1 MKLFSIKRLVS
12 PTVSIQ
18 GKIFVAFSL
27 VTLIGIVA
35 VTSIVYLYMRET
47 VKNNAITSVQD
58 SIRQADESV
67 NLRLEEISRLNTV
80 VVTNQTVLQTLQSE
94 TVEPSYD
101 WFQEQKRLE
110 EFLSAVIAYKSFITR
125 VAVVGLNGKVFFVGS
140 PWLDRSVLHTPVM
153 DALLHNESGQA
164 YYHQTSFGSSIVT
177 GREIRYNRKTL
188 GIVMFDLNDDFIRK
202 TYDVKPTSDSMIY
215 VVDEKNEFIYQPPSS
230 GLDQEAV
237 IQLNRELEGGN
248 TSFERDINKK
258 SYLVV
263 SRKSAYTGWSTL
275 ALVPMESLL
284 SETVKIRKVLVTV
297 AIIVFLIIVIV
308 TSQVSSRITRNIRKL
323 RSMMMRVMEG
333 NLTLPPGEIY
343 SKDEIGH
350 LYLVFKRMV
359 EELKRLLEGIM
370 TTEREKR
377 EAELA
382 VLQAQ
387 IRPHFLYNSLN
398 TVKYLAKLNGVP
410 NIVEVSESLIELM
423 RGVLG
428 HTNEYLTLG
437 EELQYVRSYVT
448 IEKYKYVEPLRLE
461 IEVADQELLQCKVL
475 KLMLQPIVENAI
487 IHGIAASEQDGRVT
501 VQIYKENGELRID
514 VRDNGQGMTQEQMDA
529 LLEVKKD
536 QDNTRFSGMG
546 VRNVHE
552 RIVRLYGERYGV
564 FLDSELG
571 AYTNVQIRFPLL
583 PDLGLKIQGE

>member
-501 VQIYKENGELRID
+501 VRIYKENGELRID